1 MSHEGDSLIRKYFEE
16 NPKVRAQTPEL
27 SKKYLSI
34 CPALP
39 AADPRSHY
47 HLPCAPQMAKVPVNM
62 LSNQMA
68 PIKTKVLM
76 DLDPHAAR
84 KGYPFT
90 TPEDLRRQI
99 VEDED
104 RVAGSTGVGALRQV
118 QEAEEVVLRKALGKA
133 SSENE
138 VESS

>member
-1 MSHEGDSLIRKYFEE
+1 M
-16 NPKVRAQTPEL
+16 AQ
-27 SKKYLSI
+27 
-34 CPALP
+34 
-39 AADPRSHY
+39 
-47 HLPCAPQMAKVPVNM
+47 VPVNM
-62 LSNQMA
+62 LTNQMA
-68 PIKTKVLM
+68 PIKTKILM

>member
-1 MSHEGDSLIRKYFEE
+1 
-16 NPKVRAQTPEL
+16 
-27 SKKYLSI
+27 
-34 CPALP
+34 
-39 AADPRSHY
+39 
-47 HLPCAPQMAKVPVNM
+47 MAKVPVNM
-62 LSNQMA
+62 LTNQMA
-68 PIKTKVLM
+68 PIKTKILM

-84 KGYPFT
+84 KGSPFT